1 MGAIYNNKDKF
12 SYSLLRDYHSL
23 LELRLL
29 ELANARFVWKGK
41 NTFSFNRCFLMLEGG
56 GRMINHTANQEYELR
71 PGHAYFIPP
80 RVELSYDFQPGIS
93 LLSLHFQLYILPGVD
108 VFDGE
113 TRCQELTLDPDRL
126 KEFACVMAKSPDW
139 DAFCRFESLIWKL
152 LSGIR
157 EPDSKRLEK
166 LTSLHE
172 KYGKVLQYIHNN
184 ISADMGVEEI
194 AREAG
199 VKRDTFSRH
208 FSNDFEVPLK
218 TFIMNELV
226 AISERYLLHSE
237 LPVREIASELK
248 FSSEFYFSTFF
259 KRLKGVSPTQF
270 RAMRRKI

>member
-1 MGAIYNNKDKF
+1 MAR
-12 SYSLLRDYHSL
+12 YSPGLTSTERPD
-23 LELRLL
+23 
-29 ELANARFVWKGK
+29 
-41 NTFSFNRCFLMLEGG
+41 SF
-56 GRMINHTANQEYELR
+56 
-71 PGHAYFIPP
+71 
-80 RVELSYDFQPGIS
+80 
-93 LLSLHFQLYILPGVD
+93 
-108 VFDGE
+108 
-113 TRCQELTLDPDRL
+113 
-126 KEFACVMAKSPDW
+126 
-139 DAFCRFESLIWKL
+139 WKL

-172 KYGKVLQYIHNN
+172 KYGKVLQYIHSN

>member
-41 NTFSFNRCFLMLEGG
+41 NSFSFNRCFLMLEGG

-71 PGHAYFIPP
+71 PGYAYFIPP

-93 LLSLHFQLYILPGVD
+93 LLSFLPGVD

-172 KYGKVLQYIHNN
+172 KYGKVLQYIHSN